1 MIDAR
6 SPTLPWITGADSPL
20 QPFSR
25 MKPRISSRPSSSS
38 FAQTTNTSAIGEFVI
53 HIFEP
58 DSEYPP
64 GTFLARVTML
74 PGSEPWFGSVS
85 PKQPIHSPV
94 ASFGRYFSFCA
105 SEPNSKIGTITSDDC
120 TDIIDR

>member
-1 MIDAR
+1 MA
-6 SPTLPWITGADSPL
+6 GADSPF

-25 MKPRISSRPSSSS
+25 MKPRISSLPSSSS
-38 FAQTTNTSAIGEFVI
+38 FAHTTNTSAIGEFEI
-53 HIFEP
+53 HIFDP
-58 DSEYPP
+58 DSEKPP
-64 GTFLARVTML
+64 FTFLARVVML
-74 PGSEPWFGSVS
+74 AGSEPEFGSVR

-105 SEPNSKIGTITSDDC
+105 SVPNALIGTMTSNDC